1 MRPTTPLAVENGVGK
16 PAAPY
21 GAPNAGNGKESVRT
35 GENIRHGK
43 RLGPSQNVGDAKKR
57 TAGL

>member
-1 MRPTTPLAVENGVGK
+1 MKDAERRDN
-16 PAAPY
+16 
-21 GAPNAGNGKESVRT
+21 ESVRA
-35 GENIRHGK
+35 GEKIRHGK

>member
-1 MRPTTPLAVENGVGK
+1 M
-16 PAAPY
+16 PAH
-21 GAPNAGNGKESVRT
+21 GKESVRT
-35 GENIRHGK
+35 GEKIRHGK